1 MNRQAVVAR
10 LYGQIQSKL
19 GLLAL
24 LIEDT
29 EAEVDSQFVKDNLF
43 ETGTVPILSTVAQVN
58 FSVMLKEVL
67 FFYTQFNYEMEMR
80 KI

>member
-1 MNRQAVVAR
+1 MNRQATVAR

-29 EAEVDSQFVKDNLF
+29 EPDVDAQFVKNNLF
-43 ETGTVPILSTVAQVN
+43 ECGTVPILSTVAQVN
-58 FSVMLKEVL
+58 FGVMMKEVSL
-67 FFYTQFNYEMEMR
+67 FYKHWTYEMEMR